1 MRNFTAKYASPGK
14 AQTYVES
21 EATLGAL
28 SGRCK
33 RATLGQMRA
42 LLTAVA
48 ILAWAGA
55 AGAQG
60 EAGPADVHWF
70 HIPGLF
76 PRGAR
81 MALVS
86 GDPVQP
92 GTLVALI
99 SMPEGYRMPPH
110 AHTYDERVEVLQ
122 GTFLVGVG
130 DKLDSKKTAALTT
143 DDTATA
149 PAGVNHFAV
158 ARGATIVRGVSQ
170 SPYVVNY
177 VRITEEPWRPFPH
190 GY

>member
-55 AGAQG
+55 AGAQA

-110 AHTYDERVEVLQ
+110 AH
-122 GTFLVGVG
+122 
-130 DKLDSKKTAALTT
+130 SKKTTALTT
-143 DDTATA
+143 GDTATA